1 MLLLAVGFAL
11 LAALLFAVAWVAQ
24 QRAASA
30 VPDEQARGARLIL
43 RLVRSPLWWAGFVG
57 DVGGFV
63 AQAAALA
70 FGSLL
75 LVQPLIVTSL
85 LFALPLGARFSGR
98 VLRRS
103 DLGWAAVLTVAPAA
117 FVVVGD
123 PTEGRASAP
132 IGHWVPTGAVLVGLL
147 VVCVVV
153 AGRRRGTAR
162 AALLAVATAIAY
174 GVLAAATKAVVALLE
189 HGIGSALTGWETYLL
204 VVAAVGGTLLQQSA
218 FQAGDLAASIPA
230 VTVGEPVVAAIVG
243 VTVLDERIA
252 AAGPG
257 RLLIGV
263 LVVVMAAA
271 TIALARSSARAT
283 TDTPAAVS

>member
-1 MLLLAVGFAL
+1 MLLLAIGFAL

-30 VPDEQARGARLIL
+30 VPDEQARGLRLIL

-57 DVGGFV
+57 DVGGFL

-85 LFALPLGARFSGR
+85 LFALPLGARFAGR

-103 DLGWAAVLTVAPAA
+103 DLGWAAVLTVALAA

-123 PTEGRASAP
+123 PTEGSPTAP
-132 IGHWVPTGAVLVGLL
+132 TGHWVPTGAVLVGLL
-147 VVCVVV
+147 VVCVVA

-162 AALLAVATAIAY
+162 ALLLAVATAIAY

-189 HGIGSALTGWETYLL
+189 HGIGPALTGWETYLL

-257 RLLIGV
+257 RLLVGV

-283 TDTPAAVS
+283 TDTSAAVS